1 MMKKIILVGAG
12 SSIGRELAI
21 ILLEA
26 GHFIFG
32 ISRSASPLQHSN
44 YSHLVYNIH
53 DEDFPLSF
61 LPESIN
67 GLVYLPGTINLKPLR
82 GLKQSDF
89 LEDYKINVLGAVKSI
104 QACQPRFSIGSS
116 IVLFSTVAV
125 QRGMP
130 FHASIASA
138 KGAIEGLTRSLAAE
152 FAPKIRV
159 NAIAPSLTETP
170 LAERL
175 INNETKLQASRDRH
189 PLKEIG
195 TPEDMAQMAAFLLS
209 DNAKWITGQVMK
221 VDGGLSVI

>member
-1 MMKKIILVGAG
+1 MMKKIILVGVG
-12 SSIGRELAI
+12 SSIGHELAK

-26 GHFIFG
+26 GHLVFG
-32 ISRSASPLQHSN
+32 ISRSASPLQHSYYN
-44 YSHLVYNIH
+44 HLVNNINN
-53 DEDFPLSF
+53 EDFPLSF
-61 LPESIN
+61 LPESID
-67 GLVYLPGTINLKPLR
+67 GLVYLPGTINLKPLK

-89 LEDYKINVLGAVKSI
+89 IEDYKINVLGAVKSI

-125 QRGMP
+125 QQGMP

-138 KGAIEGLTRSLAAE
+138 KGAVEGLTRSLAAE

-159 NAIAPSLTETP
+159 NAIAPSLTQTP
-170 LAERL
+170 LVEKL
-175 INNETKLQASRDRH
+175 LNSDTKLQTSKERH

-195 TPEDMAQMAAFLLS
+195 TPEDIAQMAAFLLS